1 MKSRGVNMRP
11 IISFEQFNF
20 QYRHAAQPT
29 LKDITFHIY
38 PGEKVLIAG
47 RSGSG
52 KSTLAHCINGLIP
65 FSYEGISTG
74 NISIAGKDP
83 REGSIFEQSKHV
95 GTILQDQDSQFI
107 GLTVEEDVAF
117 YLENECVHQDDM
129 KKIVSD
135 SLRKVKMHTSHKQ
148 RPHELSGGQ
157 KQTVSLAGL
166 LTTNADI
173 LLFDEPL
180 ANLDP
185 LSSLHTTELIKDIHK
200 QYNKT
205 IVIIE
210 HRIEEILN
218 LDLDKII
225 LIDEGVV
232 VAIGTPEEILATNI
246 LPHIGLREPI
256 YIEALKRL
264 HCDRKN
270 DLIYPIENL
279 QKERINSVINEWMNK
294 QVILKR
300 NTKNKE
306 LLKVENL
313 SFSYPNNQ
321 KVLKNVNLSIYE
333 GEIVTFLGHNGAG
346 KSTLAHSL
354 IGINKVKNGEILL
367 DGIPINSWSI
377 RKRGESICY
386 VMQNPNHMITQPTVL
401 EEVVFTLKI
410 KNFSKEEIKNRAE
423 ETLKICGL
431 YPFRNWP
438 IQALSYGQKK
448 RLTIATVLTMNP
460 KLIILDEP
468 TAGQDYYHYK
478 QFMSFIRKLAKKGI
492 SFIFITHDMNLALE
506 YGDRAIVLHEGEI
519 IADNTVSAVLGN
531 QEILQRANLRESS
544 LFKLVTFSG
553 VSCPEKFIEL
563 YFDDNR
569 RGEGA

>member
-1 MKSRGVNMRP
+1 MQS
-11 IISFEQFNF
+11 ILSFEQFSF
-20 QYRHAAQPT
+20 QYKHAAQPT
-29 LKDITFHIY
+29 VKDITFHIY

-65 FSYEGISTG
+65 FSYEGMSAG
-74 NISIAGKDP
+74 NILIAGKDP
-83 REGSIFEQSKHV
+83 RKGSIFEQSKQV
-95 GTILQDQDSQFI
+95 GTILQDQDAQFI

-117 YLENECVHQDDM
+117 SLENECVNQNDM
-129 KKIVSD
+129 KQIVSE
-135 SLRKVKMHTSHKQ
+135 SLKKVKMHSFHKQ
-148 RPHELSGGQ
+148 SPHELSGGQ

-185 LSSLHTTELIKDIHK
+185 ASSLHTIDLIKDIHK

-225 LIDEGVV
+225 LMDEGEIVE
-232 VAIGTPEEILATNI
+232 IGTPEEILASNI
-246 LPHIGLREPI
+246 LPSIGLREPM
-256 YIEALKRL
+256 YMEVLKRL
-264 HCDRKN
+264 QFDSN
-270 DLIYPIENL
+270 NEVIYPLENL
-279 QKERINSVINEWMNK
+279 QRESVRSAINEWMEK
-294 QVILKR
+294 QVFYK
-300 NTKNKE
+300 NTPKNKE
-306 LLKVENL
+306 ILRVENL
-313 SFSYPNNQ
+313 SFSYSNKQ
-321 KVLKNVNLSIYE
+321 KVLDNVNFSIKE
-333 GEIVTFLGHNGAG
+333 GEIVALLGHNGAG

-354 IGINKVKNGEILL
+354 IGINKTNNDRILFNG
-367 DGIPINSWSI
+367 ININTWSI
-377 RKRGESICY
+377 RKRGEIISY
-386 VMQNPNHMITQPTVL
+386 VMQNPNHMITQPTVI
-401 EEVVFTLKI
+401 EEVSFSLKL
-410 KNFSKEEIKNRAE
+410 KKFSKEEIKHRAE

-448 RLTIATVLTMNP
+448 RVTIASALTTNP

-478 QFMSFIRKLAKKGI
+478 QFMTFIRKIAAKGI

-506 YGDRAIVLHEGEI
+506 YADRAIVLHEGEI
-519 IADNTVSAVLGN
+519 IANNTASTVLGHPKT
-531 QEILQRANLRESS
+531 LQRANLRESS
-544 LFKLVTFSG
+544 LFKLVKLSG
-553 VSCPEKFIEL
+553 IAKTERFIEL
-563 YFDDNR
+563 YFDVMR
-569 RGEGA
+569 REEGV

>member
-1 MKSRGVNMRP
+1 MQP
-11 IISFEQFNF
+11 IISFEQFTF
-20 QYRHAAQPT
+20 QYGHAAQPT
-29 LKDITFHIY
+29 LKEITFHIY

-74 NISIAGKDP
+74 NILIAGKDP

-117 YLENECVHQDDM
+117 SLENECVNQNEM
-129 KKIVSD
+129 KKIVND
-135 SLRKVKMHTSHKQ
+135 SLKKVNMQNFHAQS
-148 RPHELSGGQ
+148 PHELSGGQ

-185 LSSLHTTELIKDIHK
+185 ASSLNTIELIKDIHEK
-200 QYNKT
+200 YNKT

-225 LIDEGVV
+225 LIDEGEI
-232 VAIGTPEEILATNI
+232 VAMGSPDKILASNI
-246 LPHIGLREPI
+246 LPNIGLREPI
-256 YIEALKRL
+256 YIEVLKKL
-264 HCDRKN
+264 N
-270 DLIYPIENL
+270 FVNNNNLLFPIENL
-279 QKERINSVINEWMNK
+279 CNEKVNSVMKNWMQK
-294 QVILKR
+294 QVSFED
-300 NTKNKE
+300 THKNRE
-306 LLKVENL
+306 VCQIENL
-313 SFSYPNNQ
+313 SFSYNN
-321 KVLKNVNLSIYE
+321 KHTALEDINLSIRE
-333 GEIVTFLGHNGAG
+333 GEIVALLGHNGAG

-354 IGINKVKNGEILL
+354 IGINKTKNGRITFAGEN
-367 DGIPINSWSI
+367 INTWSI
-377 RKRGESICY
+377 RKRGEVISY
-386 VMQNPNHMITQPTVL
+386 VMQNPNHMITQRTVL
-401 EEVVFTLKI
+401 EEVSFTLKL
-410 KNFSKEEIKNRAE
+410 KKVSKEEISSRVE
-423 ETLKICGL
+423 VVLKICEL

-448 RLTIATVLTMNP
+448 RLTIASVLTTNP

-478 QFMSFIRKLAKKGI
+478 
-492 SFIFITHDMNLALE
+492 
-506 YGDRAIVLHEGEI
+506 
-519 IADNTVSAVLGN
+519 
-531 QEILQRANLRESS
+531 
-544 LFKLVTFSG
+544 
-553 VSCPEKFIEL
+553 
-563 YFDDNR
+563 
-569 RGEGA
+569 

>member
-1 MKSRGVNMRP
+1 MRP
-11 IISFEQFNF
+11 IISFEQFTF
-20 QYRHAAQPT
+20 QYGHAAQPT

-65 FSYEGISTG
+65 FSYEGMSTG

-83 REGSIFEQSKHV
+83 RKGSIFEQSKHV
-95 GTILQDQDSQFI
+95 GTILQDQDAQFI

-117 YLENECVHQDDM
+117 YLENECIHQDDM

-135 SLRKVKMHTSHKQ
+135 SLRKVKMHSTHK
-148 RPHELSGGQ
+148 RSPHELSGGQ

-185 LSSLHTTELIKDIHK
+185 LSSLHTIELIKDIHR
-200 QYNKT
+200 QYKKT

-225 LIDEGVV
+225 LIDEGEV
-232 VAIGTPEEILATNI
+232 VAIGTPEEILASHI
-246 LPHIGLREPI
+246 LPRIGLREPI
-256 YIEALKRL
+256 YIEALKKL
-264 HCDRKN
+264 HYDSKN
-270 DLIYPIENL
+270 DLLYPLENL
-279 QKERINSVINEWMNK
+279 QKERISGIIKEWVKK
-294 QVILKR
+294 QTFVTDT
-300 NTKNKE
+300 TKNKE
-306 LLKVENL
+306 VFKVKNL
-313 SFSYPNNQ
+313 SFAYPNNQ
-321 KVLKNVNLSIYE
+321 IELKNVNISIYE
-333 GEIVTFLGHNGAG
+333 GEIVTLLGQNGAG
-346 KSTLAHSL
+346 KSTLANSL
-354 IGINKVKNGEILL
+354 IGINKIKGGEISL
-367 DGIPINSWSI
+367 DGVTINSWSI

-423 ETLKICGL
+423 EALKICGL

-448 RLTIATVLTMNP
+448 RLTIATVLTTNP

-478 QFMSFIRKLAKKGI
+478 QFMSFIRNLAKKGI

-506 YGDRAIVLHEGEI
+506 YANRAIVIHEGEI
-519 IADNTVSAVLGN
+519 IADNTVFAVLGD

-544 LFKLVTFSG
+544 LFKLVKFSG
-553 VSCPEKFIEL
+553 VSCPKKFIEL
-563 YFDDNR
+563 YFCDNR
-569 RGEGA
+569 SEEGA

>member
-1 MKSRGVNMRP
+1 MQP
-11 IISFEQFNF
+11 IISFEQFTF
-20 QYRHAAQPT
+20 QYGHAAQPT

-74 NISIAGKDP
+74 SISIAGKDP
-83 REGSIFEQSKHV
+83 RKGSIFEQSKHV
-95 GTILQDQDSQFI
+95 GTILQDQDAQFI

-129 KKIVSD
+129 RKIVSD
-135 SLRKVKMHTSHKQ
+135 SLRKVKMHTTHKQ
-148 RPHELSGGQ
+148 SPHELSGGQ

-185 LSSLHTTELIKDIHK
+185 LSTLHTIELIKDIHK
-200 QYNKT
+200 QYKKT

-225 LIDEGVV
+225 LIDEGEV
-232 VAIGTPEEILATNI
+232 VAIGTPEEILASHI
-246 LPHIGLREPI
+246 LPRIGLREPI
-256 YIEALKRL
+256 YIEALKKI
-264 HCDRKN
+264 HYDSKN
-270 DLIYPIENL
+270 GLIYPLENL
-279 QKERINSVINEWMNK
+279 QKERVSTVIKEWVKK
-294 QVILKR
+294 QTFVMDT
-300 NTKNKE
+300 TKSKE
-306 LLKVENL
+306 VFNVKNL
-313 SFSYPNNQ
+313 SFAYPNNQ
-321 KVLKNVNLSIYE
+321 SVLKNINLSINE
-333 GEIVTFLGHNGAG
+333 GEIVTLLGQNGAG
-346 KSTLAHSL
+346 KSTLANSL
-354 IGINKVKNGEILL
+354 IGINKIKGGEILL
-367 DGIPINSWSI
+367 DGVTINSWSI

-410 KNFSKEEIKNRAE
+410 KKFSKEEIKNRAE
-423 ETLKICGL
+423 EALKICGL

-448 RLTIATVLTMNP
+448 RLTIATVLTTNP

-478 QFMSFIRKLAKKGI
+478 QFMSFIRNLAKKGI

-506 YGDRAIVLHEGEI
+506 YADRAIVLHEGEI
-519 IADNTVSAVLGN
+519 IADNTVSAVLGD

-553 VSCPEKFIEL
+553 VSCQKKFIEL
-563 YFDDNR
+563 YFCNNR
-569 RGEGA
+569 SEEGA

>member
-1 MKSRGVNMRP
+1 MQP

-20 QYRHAAQPT
+20 QYKHAAQPT
-29 LKDITFHIY
+29 VKNVTFHIY

-52 KSTLAHCINGLIP
+52 KSTLAHCMNGLIP
-65 FSYEGISTG
+65 FSYEGTSTG
-74 NISIAGKDP
+74 TILIDGKDP
-83 REGSIFEQSKHV
+83 RKGSIFEQSKQV
-95 GTILQDQDSQFI
+95 GTILQDQDAQFI

-117 YLENECVHQDDM
+117 YLENECVNEDDM
-129 KKIVSD
+129 KKIVSE
-135 SLRKVKMHTSHKQ
+135 SLKKVKMHNFHKQ
-148 RPHELSGGQ
+148 SPHELSGGQ

-185 LSSLHTTELIKDIHK
+185 VSSLHTIELIKDIHK

-210 HRIEEILN
+210 HRIEEMLN

-225 LIDEGVV
+225 LMDEGEIVE
-232 VAIGTPEEILATNI
+232 IGTPEEILASNI
-246 LPHIGLREPI
+246 LPSIGLREPM
-256 YIEALKRL
+256 YMEALKRL
-264 HCDRKN
+264 QFDSKN
-270 DLIYPIENL
+270 EVIYPLENL
-279 QKERINSVINEWMNK
+279 QIESVRSAINEWMEK
-294 QVILKR
+294 QVFCE
-300 NTKNKE
+300 NTPKNKE
-306 LLKVENL
+306 ILKVENL
-313 SFSYPNNQ
+313 SFSYSNKQ
-321 KVLKNVNLSIYE
+321 KVLDNITFSIKE
-333 GEIVTFLGHNGAG
+333 GEIVALLGHNGAG

-354 IGINKVKNGEILL
+354 IGINKTNNDRILFNG
-367 DGIPINSWSI
+367 ININTWSI
-377 RKRGESICY
+377 RKRGEIISY
-386 VMQNPNHMITQPTVL
+386 VMQNPNHMITQPTVI
-401 EEVVFTLKI
+401 EEVSFTLKL
-410 KNFSKEEIKNRAE
+410 KKVSKEEIKLRAE

-448 RLTIATVLTMNP
+448 RVTIASVLTTNP

-478 QFMSFIRKLAKKGI
+478 KFMTFIRELAAKGI

-506 YGDRAIVLHEGEI
+506 YADRAIVLHEGEI
-519 IADNTVSAVLGN
+519 IANNTASTVLGN
-531 QEILQRANLRESS
+531 LETLQRANLRESS
-544 LFKLVTFSG
+544 LFKLVKFSG
-553 VSCPEKFIEL
+553 IANPERFIEL
-563 YFDDNR
+563 YFNVMR
-569 RGEGA
+569 RAEGV

>member
-1 MKSRGVNMRP
+1 MQP
-11 IISFEQFNF
+11 IISFEQFTF
-20 QYRHAAQPT
+20 QYGHAAQPT
-29 LKDITFHIY
+29 LSDITFHIY

-65 FSYEGISTG
+65 FSYEGNSTG
-74 NISIAGKDP
+74 NVLIAGKDP
-83 REGSIFEQSKHV
+83 REGSIFEQSKQV
-95 GTILQDQDSQFI
+95 GTILQDQDAQFI

-117 YLENECVHQDDM
+117 YLENECVKQDNM

-135 SLRKVKMHTSHKQ
+135 SLRKVKMHTFHKQ
-148 RPHELSGGQ
+148 SPHELSGGQ

-185 LSSLHTTELIKDIHK
+185 LSAIHTIELMKDIHE

-210 HRIEEILN
+210 HRIEEILK
-218 LDLDKII
+218 LDLDKVI
-225 LIDEGVV
+225 LIDEGKVI
-232 VAIGTPEEILATNI
+232 AMGTPKEILASNI
-246 LPHIGLREPI
+246 LPRIGLREPI

-264 HCDRKN
+264 HFDRNN
-270 DLIYPIENL
+270 DVIYPMENL
-279 QKERINSVINEWMNK
+279 QKEKVSNVIKEWMEK
-294 QVILKR
+294 QVILER
-300 NTKNKE
+300 NAKNKE

-313 SFSYPNNQ
+313 SFSYPNKQ
-321 KVLKNVNLSIYE
+321 KVLENVNLLIYE
-333 GEIVTFLGHNGAG
+333 GEIVALLGHNGAG

-354 IGINKVKNGEILL
+354 IGINKMKNGKISLKGEDIS
-367 DGIPINSWSI
+367 SWSI
-377 RKRGESICY
+377 RKRGEIISY
-386 VMQNPNHMITQPTVL
+386 VMQNPNHMITQSTVF
-401 EEVVFTLKI
+401 EEVSFTLTLH
-410 KNFSKEEIKNRAE
+410 NFSKEEIKNKVE
-423 ETLKICGL
+423 GILKICGL

-448 RLTIATVLTMNP
+448 RLTIASVLTTNP

-478 QFMSFIRKLAKKGI
+478 QFMSFIKNLAKKGI
-492 SFIFITHDMNLALE
+492 SFVFITHDMNLALE
-506 YGDRAIVLHEGEI
+506 YTDRAVVLHEGKI
-519 IADNTVSAVLGN
+519 IADNTVFDVLGN
-531 QEILQRANLRESS
+531 QETLQRTNLRESS
-544 LFKLVTFSG
+544 LTKLVKFSG
-553 VSCPEKFIEL
+553 IACPEKFMEL
-563 YFDDNR
+563 YLDSNR
-569 RGEGA
+569 REEGA

>member
-1 MKSRGVNMRP
+1 MRP
-11 IISFEQFNF
+11 IISFEQFTF
-20 QYRHAAQPT
+20 QYGHAAQPT

-83 REGSIFEQSKHV
+83 RKGSIFEQSKHV
-95 GTILQDQDSQFI
+95 GTILQDQDAQFI

-135 SLRKVKMHTSHKQ
+135 SLRKVKMHSTHKQ
-148 RPHELSGGQ
+148 SPHELSGGQ

-185 LSSLHTTELIKDIHK
+185 LSSLHTIELIKDIHR
-200 QYNKT
+200 QYKKT

-225 LIDEGVV
+225 LIDEGEV
-232 VAIGTPEEILATNI
+232 VAIGTPEEILASHI
-246 LPHIGLREPI
+246 LPRIGLREPI
-256 YIEALKRL
+256 YIEALKKL
-264 HCDRKN
+264 HYDSKN
-270 DLIYPIENL
+270 GLLYPLENL
-279 QKERINSVINEWMNK
+279 QKERISGIIKEWVKK
-294 QVILKR
+294 QTFVMDT
-300 NTKNKE
+300 TKNKE
-306 LLKVENL
+306 VFKVKNL
-313 SFSYPNNQ
+313 SFAYPNNQ
-321 KVLKNVNLSIYE
+321 SLLKNVNFSIYE
-333 GEIVTFLGHNGAG
+333 GEIATLLGQNGAG
-346 KSTLAHSL
+346 KSTLANSL
-354 IGINKVKNGEILL
+354 IGINKIKGGEILL
-367 DGIPINSWSI
+367 DGVTINSWSI

-423 ETLKICGL
+423 EALKICGL

-448 RLTIATVLTMNP
+448 RLTIATVLTTNP

-478 QFMSFIRKLAKKGI
+478 QFMSFIKNLAKKGI

-506 YGDRAIVLHEGEI
+506 YADRAIVLHEGEI
-519 IADNTVSAVLGN
+519 IADNTVSAVLGD

-553 VSCPEKFIEL
+553 VSCQKKFIEL
-563 YFDDNR
+563 YFCNNR
-569 RGEGA
+569 SEEGA

>member
-1 MKSRGVNMRP
+1 MQP
-11 IISFEQFNF
+11 IISFEQFTF
-20 QYRHAAQPT
+20 QYEHAAQPT
-29 LKDITFHIY
+29 LKDITFHINS
-38 PGEKVLIAG
+38 GEKVLIAG

-74 NISIAGKDP
+74 NVLIAGKDP
-83 REGSIFEQSKHV
+83 RKGSIFEQSKHV
-95 GTILQDQDSQFI
+95 GTILQDQDAHFI

-117 YLENECVHQDDM
+117 YLENECVNQHDM
-129 KKIVSD
+129 KRIVAD
-135 SLRKVKMHTSHKQ
+135 SLTKVKMQTSHKQ
-148 RPHELSGGQ
+148 SPHELSGGQ

-185 LSSLHTTELIKDIHK
+185 LSSLHTIELIKDIHK

-210 HRIEEILN
+210 HRIEEILK

-232 VAIGTPEEILATNI
+232 VAIGTPEEILASNI
-246 LPHIGLREPI
+246 LPCIGLREPI

-264 HCDRKN
+264 HFDSN
-270 DLIYPIENL
+270 NAVIYPLENL
-279 QKERINSVINEWMNK
+279 QKERIYNVIKEWMNK
-294 QVILKR
+294 QVVLR
-300 NTKNKE
+300 SNTKNKK

-313 SFSYPNNQ
+313 SFAYPNKQ
-321 KVLKNVNLSIYE
+321 KVLKNVSLSICE
-333 GEIVTFLGHNGAG
+333 GEIVALLGHNGAG

-354 IGINKVKNGEILL
+354 IGINKIKDGEILL
-367 DGIPINSWSI
+367 DGVTINSWSI
-377 RKRGESICY
+377 RKRGEIISY

-401 EEVVFTLKI
+401 EEVSFTLKL
-410 KNFSKEEIKNRAE
+410 KKFSKEEIKYRAE
-423 ETLKICGL
+423 ESLKICGL

-448 RLTIATVLTMNP
+448 RLTIASVLTTNP

-478 QFMSFIRKLAKKGI
+478 QFMSFIKKLATKGI

-506 YGDRAIVLHEGEI
+506 FADRAIVLHEGEI
-519 IADNTVSAVLGN
+519 IANNTVSTVLGH
-531 QEILQRANLRESS
+531 EETLQRANLSESS
-544 LFKLVTFSG
+544 LFKLIRFSG
-553 VSCPEKFIEL
+553 ISYPEKFIEL
-563 YFDDNR
+563 YFDVNR
-569 RGEGA
+569 REEDA

>member
-1 MKSRGVNMRP
+1 MQS
-11 IISFEQFNF
+11 ILSFEQFSF
-20 QYRHAAQPT
+20 QYKHAAQPT
-29 LKDITFHIY
+29 VKDITFHIY

-65 FSYEGISTG
+65 FSFEGMSAG
-74 NISIAGKDP
+74 NILIAGKDP
-83 REGSIFEQSKHV
+83 RKGSIFEQSKQV
-95 GTILQDQDSQFI
+95 GTILQDQDAQFI

-117 YLENECVHQDDM
+117 SLENECVNQNDM
-129 KKIVSD
+129 KQIVSE
-135 SLRKVKMHTSHKQ
+135 SLKKVKMHSFHKQ
-148 RPHELSGGQ
+148 SPHELSGGQ

-185 LSSLHTTELIKDIHK
+185 ASSLHTIDLIKDIHK

-225 LIDEGVV
+225 LMDEGEIVE
-232 VAIGTPEEILATNI
+232 IGTPEEILASNI
-246 LPHIGLREPI
+246 LPSIGLREPM
-256 YIEALKRL
+256 YMEVLKRL
-264 HCDRKN
+264 QFDSN
-270 DLIYPIENL
+270 NEVIYPLENL
-279 QKERINSVINEWMNK
+279 QRESVRSAINEWMEK
-294 QVILKR
+294 QVFYK
-300 NTKNKE
+300 NTPKNKE
-306 LLKVENL
+306 ILRVENL
-313 SFSYPNNQ
+313 SFSYSNKQ
-321 KVLKNVNLSIYE
+321 KVLDNVNFSIKE
-333 GEIVTFLGHNGAG
+333 GEIVALLGHNGAG

-354 IGINKVKNGEILL
+354 IGINKTNNDRILFNG
-367 DGIPINSWSI
+367 ININTWSI
-377 RKRGESICY
+377 RKRGEIISY
-386 VMQNPNHMITQPTVL
+386 VMQNPNHMITQPTVI
-401 EEVVFTLKI
+401 EEVSFSLKL
-410 KNFSKEEIKNRAE
+410 KKFSKGEIKHRAE

-448 RLTIATVLTMNP
+448 RVTIASALTTNP

-478 QFMSFIRKLAKKGI
+478 QFMTFIRKIAAKGI

-506 YGDRAIVLHEGEI
+506 YADRAIVLHEGEI
-519 IADNTVSAVLGN
+519 IANNTASTVLGHPKT
-531 QEILQRANLRESS
+531 LQRANLRESS
-544 LFKLVTFSG
+544 LFKLVKLSG
-553 VSCPEKFIEL
+553 IAKPERFIEL
-563 YFDDNR
+563 YFDVMR
-569 RGEGA
+569 REEGV

>member
-1 MKSRGVNMRP
+1 MQP

-20 QYRHAAQPT
+20 QYKHAAQPT
-29 LKDITFHIY
+29 VKNVTFHIY

-52 KSTLAHCINGLIP
+52 KSTLAHCMNGLIP
-65 FSYEGISTG
+65 FSYEGTSTG
-74 NISIAGKDP
+74 TILIDGKDP
-83 REGSIFEQSKHV
+83 RKGSIFEQSKQV
-95 GTILQDQDSQFI
+95 GTILQNQDAQFI

-117 YLENECVHQDDM
+117 YLENECVNEDDM
-129 KKIVSD
+129 KKIVSE
-135 SLRKVKMHTSHKQ
+135 SLKKVKMHNFHKQ
-148 RPHELSGGQ
+148 SPHELSGGQ

-185 LSSLHTTELIKDIHK
+185 VSSLHTIELIKDIHK

-210 HRIEEILN
+210 HRIEEMLN

-225 LIDEGVV
+225 LMDEGEIVE
-232 VAIGTPEEILATNI
+232 IGTPEEILASNI
-246 LPHIGLREPI
+246 LPSIGLREPM
-256 YIEALKRL
+256 YMEALKRL
-264 HCDRKN
+264 QFDSKN
-270 DLIYPIENL
+270 EVIYPLENL
-279 QKERINSVINEWMNK
+279 QIESVCSAINEWMEK
-294 QVILKR
+294 QVFCE
-300 NTKNKE
+300 NTPKNKE
-306 LLKVENL
+306 ILKVENL
-313 SFSYPNNQ
+313 SFSYSNKQ
-321 KVLKNVNLSIYE
+321 KVLDNITFSIKE
-333 GEIVTFLGHNGAG
+333 GEIVALLGHNGAG

-354 IGINKVKNGEILL
+354 IGINKTNNDRILFNG
-367 DGIPINSWSI
+367 ININTWSI
-377 RKRGESICY
+377 RKRGEIISY
-386 VMQNPNHMITQPTVL
+386 VMQNPNHMITQPTVI
-401 EEVVFTLKI
+401 EEVSFTLKL
-410 KNFSKEEIKNRAE
+410 KKVSKEEIKLRAE

-448 RLTIATVLTMNP
+448 RVTIASVLTTNP

-478 QFMSFIRKLAKKGI
+478 KFMTFIRELAAKGI

-506 YGDRAIVLHEGEI
+506 YADRAIVLHEGEI
-519 IADNTVSAVLGN
+519 IANNTASTVLGN
-531 QEILQRANLRESS
+531 LETLQRANLRESS
-544 LFKLVTFSG
+544 LFKLVKFSG
-553 VSCPEKFIEL
+553 IANPERFIEL
-563 YFDDNR
+563 YFNVMR
-569 RGEGA
+569 RAEGV

>member
-1 MKSRGVNMRP
+1 MQP
-11 IISFEQFNF
+11 IISFEQFSF
-20 QYRHAAQPT
+20 QYERAAQPT
-29 LKDITFHIY
+29 VKDITFHIF
-38 PGEKVLIAG
+38 PGEKVLVAG

-74 NISIAGKDP
+74 NILIAGKDP
-83 REGSIFEQSKHV
+83 RKESVFEQSKQV
-95 GTILQDQDSQFI
+95 GTILQDQDAQFI

-117 YLENECVHQDDM
+117 YLENECVNQDNM

-135 SLRKVKMHTSHKQ
+135 SLKKVKMHTFHKQ
-148 RPHELSGGQ
+148 SPHELSGGQ

-185 LSSLHTTELIKDIHK
+185 VSSLHTIELIKDIHK

-210 HRIEEILN
+210 HRIEELLN

-225 LIDEGVV
+225 LMEEGEI
-232 VAIGTPEEILATNI
+232 VAIGTPEEILTSSI
-246 LPHIGLREPI
+246 LPSIGLREPM
-256 YIEALKRL
+256 YIEVLKRL
-264 HCDRKN
+264 QFDSNN
-270 DLIYPIENL
+270 DVIYPIKNL
-279 QKERINSVINEWMNK
+279 QRESVSSVINEWMEK
-294 QVILKR
+294 QAFCKDTPII
-300 NTKNKE
+300 KE

-313 SFSYPNNQ
+313 SFSYPNKQ
-321 KVLKNVNLSIYE
+321 KVLDNVNFSIYE
-333 GEIVTFLGHNGAG
+333 GEIVALLGHNGAG

-354 IGINKVKNGEILL
+354 IGINKTNNNRILI
-367 DGIPINSWSI
+367 DGVNINSWSI
-377 RKRGESICY
+377 RKRGEVICY
-386 VMQNPNHMITQPTVL
+386 VMQNPNHMITQPTVI
-401 EEVVFTLKI
+401 EEVSFSLKL
-410 KNFSKEEIKNRAE
+410 KKFSKKEIKLRAE
-423 ETLKICGL
+423 EALKICGL

-448 RLTIATVLTMNP
+448 RVTIASALTTNP

-478 QFMSFIRKLAKKGI
+478 QFMSFIRKLASKGI

-506 YGDRAIVLHEGEI
+506 YTDRAIVLCKGEI
-519 IADNTVSAVLGN
+519 IANNSASMVLGDPAT
-531 QEILQRANLRESS
+531 LQRGNLRESS
-544 LFKLVTFSG
+544 LFKLVKFSG
-553 VSCPEKFIEL
+553 ISYPERFMEL
-563 YFDDNR
+563 YFDVNR
-569 RGEGA
+569 REEGV